1 MARTK
6 AEKQEIIEKVK
17 KIADDSQ
24 SLVFVNFHGLKVSGA
39 TEVRRKLKSENISFF
54 VAKKTIMGKAFEAAS
69 KKITGT
75 MPALEG
81 EVGIAYGKDLVAPA
95 REVFAFQNKFKVGK
109 DGKGGG
115 ILILGGIFEGKYMTK
130 EEMLGIALIPPL
142 LTMRGMF
149 INVINS
155 PIQGFVM
162 ALDQIAKKQTV

>member
-1 MARTK
+1 
-6 AEKQEIIEKVK
+6 
-17 KIADDSQ
+17 
-24 SLVFVNFHGLKVSGA
+24 
-39 TEVRRKLKSENISFF
+39 
-54 VAKKTIMGKAFEAAS
+54 
-69 KKITGT
+69 

-81 EVGIAYGKDLVAPA
+81 EVGIAYGKDLIAPA

-115 ILILGGIFEGKYMTK
+115 IVILGGIFEGKYMTK

-142 LTMRGMF
+142 SILRGMF
-149 INVINS
+149 VNVINS